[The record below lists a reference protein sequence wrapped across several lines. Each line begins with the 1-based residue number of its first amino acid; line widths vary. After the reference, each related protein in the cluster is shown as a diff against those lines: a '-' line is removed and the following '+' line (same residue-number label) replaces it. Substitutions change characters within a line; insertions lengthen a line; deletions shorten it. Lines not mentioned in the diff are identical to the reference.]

1 MTEGSR
7 SEILFGG
14 ATEAAGVST
23 DRSGRGAGAGDASW
37 WQVLSAAFDQ
47 LVEDPAQREL
57 YGDPSRGATLAQ
69 SWRTTQLFGVPA
81 PVCLLAAGQDR
92 IEAAGISTLTQVPKS
107 DLVRLVRAALN
118 HRARSSVQL
127 FVFDGRN
134 GHSVTAVSADA
145 GGDGIRFHDPWPGD
159 SLLSKAYNAA
169 GVDARRDG
177 DLWHITSSDLERVL
191 VAAFV
196 SPGTWATMSGRPSVP
211 TLGELRASD
220 LWSFFHLREV
230 GRDDSDPTWVS
241 IALQPGGFS
250 EHIGMHLSCYEDEVI
265 SSAELA
271 LRQSWVIGPPMGI
284 NPFATDIAAS
294 WLSALVP
301 ATDSAQMAPLIDELR
316 SLQLDESL
324 KARTQDPAWNAGESG
339 RLIAAY
345 LGLNDQAFATAGALS
360 FLVVETTE
368 DSDEIP
374 WTRLSLRLG

>member
-1 MTEGSR
+1 MTDGSR

-14 ATEAAGVST
+14 ASEAAGAGM
-23 DRSGRGAGAGDASW
+23 DRSGRETEAGGASW
-37 WQVLSAAFDQ
+37 WQILSAAFDQ

-57 YGDPSRGATLAQ
+57 YGDPAKGATLAQ

-81 PVCLLAAGQDR
+81 PVCLLAFGQDR
-92 IEAAGISTLTQVPKS
+92 IEAAGISTLTQVPRS
-107 DLVRLVRAALN
+107 DLVPLVRTALN

-127 FVFDGRN
+127 FVFDGRS
-134 GHSVTAVSADA
+134 GHSVTALSADT
-145 GGDGIRFHDPWPGD
+145 DGITFHDPWPGD

-169 GVDARRDG
+169 GVDARRHG

-191 VAAFV
+191 VAAFIP
-196 SPGTWATMSGRPSVP
+196 PGIWAAMSGRPAVP

-220 LWSFFHLREV
+220 LWSFFNLREAA
-230 GRDDSDPTWVS
+230 RDDSDPTYVPVT
-241 IALQPGGFS
+241 LQPGGFS
-250 EHIGMHLSCYEDEVI
+250 EHIGMRLFCYEDEVI

-284 NPFATDIAAS
+284 NPFATDVAAS

-301 ATDSAQMAPLIDELR
+301 ATDSAQMAPLIEELR
-316 SLQLDESL
+316 SLRLDESL
-324 KARTQDPAWNAGESG
+324 KAKTQDPVWNAGETG

-345 LGLNDQAFATAGALS
+345 LGLTDQSFATAGALS
-360 FLVVETTE
+360 FLVVETSGDKE
-368 DSDEIP
+368 EIP